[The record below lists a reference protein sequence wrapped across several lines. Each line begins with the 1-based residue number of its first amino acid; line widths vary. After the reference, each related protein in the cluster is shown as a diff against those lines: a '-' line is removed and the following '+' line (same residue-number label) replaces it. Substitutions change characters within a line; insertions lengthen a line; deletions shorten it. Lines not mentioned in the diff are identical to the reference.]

1 MFTGII
7 ENVFRVSKTVPS
19 STGLVLT
26 LKTSEDFPTK
36 LGDSV
41 AVNGCC
47 LTVTSN
53 NKDELA
59 FDVSSESL
67 AKTNIG
73 NLQAGDSANVER
85 AMKLSDRLD
94 GHIVQGHVEGL
105 AELMDLQDEGQ
116 FRAFVVKIP
125 QRFAKYLI
133 PKGSITLDG
142 VSLTINTMSDKP
154 SYTLVSIM
162 LVPTTLSKT
171 TFGNLA
177 AGWMFNLET
186 DLIGRYVERMTALQK

>member
-7 ENVFRVSKTVPS
+7 ENNFRVAKITPS

-26 LKTSEDFPTK
+26 LKAANDFSTK

-41 AVNGCC
+41 AINGCC

-53 NKDELA
+53 KDGEIS

-67 AKTNIG
+67 AKTNLG
-73 NLQAGDSANVER
+73 SLQAGDSVNVER

-94 GHIVQGHVEGL
+94 GHIVQGHVEGP
-105 AELMDLQDEGQ
+105 AELISIEDEGQ
-116 FRAFVVKIP
+116 FRAFAVKVP

-142 VSLTINTMSDKP
+142 VSLTVNSINDKP
-154 SYTLVSIM
+154 DFTLVNIM
-162 LVPTTLSKT
+162 LVPTTLSNT
-171 TFGNLA
+171 TFGNLS
-177 AGWMFNLET
+177 AGWKFNLET
-186 DLIGRYVERMTALQK
+186 DLIGRYVERITALQK